1 MTKNDFRKL
10 FDSVLDGRNGFSL
23 EFMGGMYVHVYT
35 EDNIFTACF
44 ITRVVEMTRDRFL
57 GITLDKDGRPYM
69 LFNL

>member
-1 MTKNDFRKL
+1 MTKQAFRKL
-10 FDSVLDGRNGFSL
+10 FDSVLDGRKGYSL
-23 EFMGGMYVHVYT
+23 EFMGGMFVHVYS

-44 ITRVVEMTRDRFL
+44 TIRVVEMTRDRFL